1 MNRDDLDRR
10 SFLKTTVGTTVA
22 AALGGVAGSWARA
35 AETYGKMPMRTL
47 GATGLKVSLIGL
59 GGHHAA
65 ASKKDEDAI
74 ALMHRALDLG
84 INFLDNADCYHNGR
98 AEELMGKAIEGRRQ
112 KFVLMTKVDQRDAA
126 GSLKTLETS
135 LRRLRTDYIDIWQ
148 FHGLD
153 NLADLD
159 KVLGPGG
166 AMETAE
172 KAKKEGKIRFVGMTG
187 HNFETQLEMTK
198 RYPLDTY
205 MMTLNCVDPHFRSFR
220 KNVVDEAVKKNA
232 GIIAFKTMAAGNLL
246 SLNVAKADEALRWVW
261 SQPVGVAVSGMDRME
276 VLNYNVYLAK
286 NFQPMP
292 ENEQAALLERTR
304 PRAGTAVESYKRRP

>member
-1 MNRDDLDRR
+1 MDRADLDRR

-22 AALGGVAGSWARA
+22 AALGGVADSWAKA

-47 GATGLKVSLIGL
+47 GGTGLKVSLIGL
-59 GGHHAA
+59 GGLHAA
-65 ASKKDEDAI
+65 LSKTDEESI
-74 ALMHRALDLG
+74 ALTHRALDLG
-84 INFLDNADCYHNGR
+84 INFLDNADCYLDGR

-112 KFVLMTKVDQRDAA
+112 KIVLMTKVDPRDAKA
-126 GSLKTLETS
+126 SREILERS
-135 LRRLRTDYIDIWQ
+135 LRRLRTDYLDIWQ
-148 FHGLD
+148 FHALD
-153 NLADLD
+153 SLADLD

-187 HNFETQLEMTK
+187 HSFETQLEMTK

-232 GIIAFKTMAAGNLL
+232 GIIAFKTMAFGSLL
-246 SLNVAKADEALRWVW
+246 SMNVAKADEALRWVW
-261 SQPVGVAVSGMDRME
+261 SQPVGLAVSGMDRME

-292 ENEQAALLERTR
+292 ESEQAALLERTR
-304 PRAGTAVESYKRRP
+304 PFGGTKVEAYKRRP